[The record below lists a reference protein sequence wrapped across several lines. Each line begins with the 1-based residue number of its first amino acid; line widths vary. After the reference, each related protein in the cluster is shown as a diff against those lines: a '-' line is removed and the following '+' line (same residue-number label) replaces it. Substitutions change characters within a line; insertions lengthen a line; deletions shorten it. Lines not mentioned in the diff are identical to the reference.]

1 VSRQISETAFFETGR
16 VFRLDASGAP
26 SEEEH
31 VAVGLLGP
39 AGRTGL
45 DTFRPAGELEMFL
58 WIKGLWEQ
66 AAAALKLRGA
76 ALRPADRPWS
86 EPGRGMDIL
95 VNGESVGWLGLLNA
109 AIAREWRIHEP
120 VGLLETAV
128 KPVIQDLATMQ
139 ALTPPPSYPSIRRDA
154 ALIVAAD
161 VRHERVLEVA
171 RAAAPAELERIE
183 LFDIYEGP
191 NLGAGRKSMAY
202 AFTYRSNTGTLT
214 DEQANA
220 FQDKVNTALKREL
233 PADIRE
239 G

>member
-1 VSRQISETAFFETGR
+1 
-16 VFRLDASGAP
+16 
-26 SEEEH
+26 
-31 VAVGLLGP
+31 
-39 AGRTGL
+39 
-45 DTFRPAGELEMFL
+45 
-58 WIKGLWEQ
+58 
-66 AAAALKLRGA
+66 
-76 ALRPADRPWS
+76 
-86 EPGRGMDIL
+86 
-95 VNGESVGWLGLLNA
+95 
-109 AIAREWRIHEP
+109 
-120 VGLLETAV
+120 
-128 KPVIQDLATMQ
+128 MQ
-139 ALTPPPSYPSIRRDA
+139 GLTPPPSYPSIRRDA

-202 AFTYRSNTGTLT
+202 AFTYRSNSGTLT

-220 FQDKVNTALKREL
+220 FQDEVNTALKREL